1 MTGVMSYL
9 FLGVFAFFVVGVG
22 SAYPADD
29 APYQELP
36 HIQIETVDELPV
48 VKVAILAFRNKV
60 DTAKRWQPLFD
71 FFNRTLPHYHF
82 EPYYYHNDEFDFL
95 LQDKSIAFLF
105 TNPTDYVQLT
115 YRYGL
120 SSPLATLVNNDGGLA
135 VSQFAGVVVVRA
147 DQHDI
152 NTLADLKGKRVAAPN
167 KSSLGAYQM
176 QMHELLQLGIES
188 DDFTLLE
195 VGQPQENA
203 LVALLEK
210 RVDAAFVR
218 TGLLESV
225 VGNGEIRSDAI
236 KVVDAQW
243 RAEFPFLTSTRLY
256 PEWPFVALPKT
267 NPTVVRE
274 VTAALLNM
282 PHNGDVARALSIEG
296 FTIPGD
302 YREID
307 ALLRQLHLP
316 PFDHDH
322 AFSLSDVWQ
331 RWSSQLLTFAGLI
344 LSLLL
349 SLLVYLVL
357 VNRRLTV
364 AQTHKMKDEA
374 HIHQLA
380 FYDALTGLPNRSVL
394 TETLAQSMI
403 AAKRD
408 EDVHALV
415 LLNVDR
421 FKLVNDARGK
431 NMGDA
436 LLKAT
441 AMRLKHLIR
450 DEDLLVRIAADE
462 FALLSQRVNHLS
474 GNHVQVIQSLLEQ
487 IIQAFHAPLQVDGED
502 MVISMSF
509 GVSFYPDRDA
519 DNTQAVL
526 RHADTA
532 LHLAKA
538 AGGNQFVFFEAD
550 MGENVRH
557 RFRIERELRDA
568 VVQHQLRLYLQ
579 PQVDAKGALMG
590 AEVLVRWQH
599 PERGL
604 VSPMV
609 FIPIAESSDLI
620 VELGKWVMVES
631 CKLLAQDIMRQSG
644 VRLSVN
650 LSPRHF
656 RQSGFV
662 SWMKQVLRD
671 TGANPN
677 RLTLE
682 ITEGLMIDNIHDVI
696 AKMSELHDLGI
707 HFSIDDFGTGYSS
720 LAYIKRLPIQE
731 LKIDKTFVQ
740 EAPVDADD
748 AALVETILAIA
759 KHLKLSVVAEGVETP
774 EQAAFLNARADV
786 IHQGYL
792 FGKPEPAAYWLAQWQ
807 ESLK

>member
-1 MTGVMSYL
+1 MKWLTACLILGFCAYHTTG
-9 FLGVFAFFVVGVG
+9 F
-22 SAYPADD
+22 SAVYA
-29 APYQELP
+29 AQTQYQEP
-36 HIQIETVDELPV
+36 SQIQEEHHVELPT
-48 VKVAILAFRNKV
+48 VKIAILAFRNKV
-60 DTAKRWQPLFD
+60 ETAKRWQPLFD
-71 FFNRTLPHYHF
+71 YLNKTLPTYHF
-82 EPYYYHNDEFDFL
+82 EPYYYHNDQFETL
-95 LQDKSIAFLF
+95 LHDTTVSFVF

-120 SSPLATLVNNDGGLA
+120 SSPLATLVNNDGGLPVA
-135 VSQFAGVVVVRA
+135 QFAGVVVVRA
-147 DQHDI
+147 DQKDI

-176 QMHELLQLGIES
+176 QMYELLQLGIEP

-203 LVALLEK
+203 LLELMEK
-210 RVDAAFVR
+210 RADAAFVR
-218 TGLLESV
+218 TGVLESLV
-225 VGNGEIRSDAI
+225 SKGEIRSDAI

-256 PEWPFVALPKT
+256 PEWPFVALQSVNT
-267 NPTVVRE
+267 TLARE
-274 VTAALLNM
+274 VTTALLSM
-282 PHNGDVARALSIEG
+282 PHNGEIAQALKIAG

-307 ALLRQLHLP
+307 SLLHQLRLP
-316 PFDHDH
+316 PFEGD
-322 AFSLSDVWQ
+322 AVFSFSDVWQ
-331 RWSSQLLTFAGLI
+331 RWQTEVLVLVSLI
-344 LSLLL
+344 VSLLL
-349 SLLVYLVL
+349 GLLVYLVA
-357 VNRRLTV
+357 VNRRLRL
-364 AQTHKMKDEA
+364 AQKYKMRDEA
-374 HIHQLA
+374 RIHQLA
-380 FYDALTGLPNRSVL
+380 FYDGLTGLPNRSVL
-394 TETLAQSMI
+394 TETLAQSI
-403 AAKRD
+403 VTAAQDR
-408 EDVHALV
+408 DVHALV
-415 LLNVDR
+415 LLNIDR

-431 NMGDA
+431 NVGDA
-436 LLKAT
+436 LLKGVA
-441 AMRLKHLIR
+441 ARLQHLIR
-450 DEDLLVRIAADE
+450 SEDVLVRIAADE
-462 FALLSQRVNHLS
+462 FALLTMRLNHQS
-474 GNHVQVIQSLLEQ
+474 PHHRHIVQELLER
-487 IIQAFHAPLQVDGED
+487 IMHAFHAPLLVDGED

-509 GVSFYPDRDA
+509 GVCFYPEHHA
-519 DNTQAVL
+519 DNTQTVL

-538 AGGNQFVFFEAD
+538 AGGNQFVFFETD

-557 RFRIERELRDA
+557 RFRIERELREA
-568 VVQHQLRLYLQ
+568 LAQQQLCLYLQ
-579 PQVDAKGALMG
+579 PQVDAKGERVG

-604 VSPMV
+604 VPPMV

-631 CKLLAQDIMRQSG
+631 CKLLAQDTLRQLEI
-644 VRLSVN
+644 RLSVN

-656 RQSGFV
+656 RQAGFV
-662 SWMKQVLRD
+662 SWMKQVLRE
-671 TGANPN
+671 TGADPHQ
-677 RLTLE
+677 LTLE

-696 AKMSELHDLGI
+696 AKMSELHELGI

-759 KHLKLSVVAEGVETP
+759 MHLNLSVVAEGVETP
-774 EQAAFLNARADV
+774 EQAEFLNARADV